1 MPEINLTGLTKRFGA
16 FTAVHPSDLSAQDG
30 EMLTLLGP
38 SGCGKTTTLR
48 MVAGLEEPS
57 GGNIRIGERTIYD
70 STKNID
76 VPSENRGLGMVF
88 QSYAIWPHMTVAE
101 NVAYPLRMRRVSKA
115 QIAEK
120 VRDVLDL
127 VGMAGFGE
135 KPATKLSGGQ
145 QQRVALARALVFQ
158 PEILLLDEP
167 LSNLDAKLREHMRFE
182 LRMMQ
187 QRVGLTALFVTHDQD
202 EALTLSDR
210 LVVMNQGRIEQIGT
224 PEEIYER
231 PATRFVAEFIGKGN
245 MIEIAGQIDHSGDGA
260 AFDLPTFE
268 APVRIVLPPKSVRV
282 APGDAAALTKAQ
294 PCLFIRPEKIAML
307 APQTAAQNGAVH
319 LPGRI
324 SGRAYSGDHHEYLV
338 ALNSGMSL
346 KVKSAGGP
354 RWDVDAQVA
363 LAIAPTEMVLYK

>member
-1 MPEINLTGLTKRFGA
+1 MPEIHLTKLTKRFGS
-16 FTAVHPSDLSAQDG
+16 FTAVHPSDLSARDG

-57 GGNIRIGERTIYD
+57 GGSIRIGENTIYD
-70 STKNID
+70 SSRNID

-101 NVAYPLRMRRVSKA
+101 NVAYPLRMRRVPKA

-127 VGMAGFGE
+127 VGMSGYGE
-135 KPATKLSGGQ
+135 KSATKLSGGQ

-158 PEILLLDEP
+158 PQILLLDEP

-187 QRVGLTALFVTHDQD
+187 QRVRLTALFVTHDQD

-224 PEEIYER
+224 PEDIYER

-245 MIEIAGQIDHSGDGA
+245 MIELADPYEVVGAEA
-260 AFDLPTFE
+260 AFDLPTFD
-268 APVRIVLPPKSVRV
+268 ASVRISLPRDSVRS
-282 APGDAAALTKAQ
+282 APPDVETASGRPA
-294 PCLFIRPEKIAML
+294 CLFIRPEKIAML
-307 APQTAAQNGAVH
+307 AQQMSPGDGLVH

-338 ALNSGMSL
+338 ALNPATSI
-346 KVKSAGGP
+346 KVKATGGS
-354 RWDVDAQVA
+354 RWDIDAQVM
-363 LAIAPTEMVLYK
+363 LAISPSEMVLYK

>member
-1 MPEINLTGLTKRFGA
+1 MPEINLVGLTKKFGA
-16 FTAVHPSDLSAQDG
+16 FTAVHPSDLSAQNG

-48 MVAGLEEPS
+48 MVAGLEQPTAGS
-57 GGNIRIGERTIYD
+57 IRIGARTIYD
-70 STKNID
+70 SSQDID

-101 NVAYPLRMRRVSKA
+101 NVAYPLRMRRVPKA
-115 QIAEK
+115 QITEK

-127 VGMAGFGE
+127 VGMAGFEE
-135 KPATKLSGGQ
+135 KSATKLSGGQ

-187 QRVGLTALFVTHDQD
+187 QRVGLTALFVTHDQE

-224 PEEIYER
+224 PEDIYER

-245 MIEIAGQIDHSGDGA
+245 MIEIASVDRAGGDA
-260 AFDLPTFE
+260 RFDLPTFDS
-268 APVRIVLPPKSVRV
+268 AVCIALPAKNVRGAGLQQN
-282 APGDAAALTKAQ
+282 A
-294 PCLFIRPEKIAML
+294 CLFIRPEKIMMGADGERGG
-307 APQTAAQNGAVH
+307 QNAIH
-319 LPGRI
+319 LPGRV

-338 ALNSGMSL
+338 AVNSQTSL
-346 KVKSAGGP
+346 KVKVAGGP
-354 RWDVDAQVA
+354 RHEVDSKVT
-363 LAIAPTEMVLYK
+363 LAIPHSEMVLYA